1 MEPFALPIE
10 TMRARRGIK
19 WRRFGDEVL
28 PAFIADMD
36 FAVADPVQRAIRR
49 VVDQQDYGYAQR
61 EGEDRVE
68 SAFADRMLARYGWEV
83 SPERTLLITD
93 LLQGIAGAI
102 VAFSQ
107 PGDGVV
113 VQTPIYPPFL
123 AVIDGTGRRRVVN
136 PLVDSGKRLIV
147 DAEGLG
153 EVIDDR
159 TRIILLCNPH
169 NPTGRAFELEELA
182 AVGSLAVERDLVIVS
197 DEIHC
202 DLVYPGARHI
212 PTGSL
217 SDEVAART
225 VTLNSAT
232 KGFNIAGLRCAVMH
246 FGSDELQRQFREAIP
261 ERLLGGV
268 NAIGIDATIA
278 AWREGQ
284 PWLDDVTERLL
295 ANRERLAAWVADAV
309 PAIHFYPPEAT
320 YLAWLD
326 CRRLD
331 LPAASPQEFFLE
343 QAGVALG
350 LGSDFGP
357 GGETSVRLNF
367 ATSAPILEEVLERMA
382 GAIRRLRRVGA
393 ESARGAG
400 GIR

>member
-19 WRRFGDEVL
+19 WRRYGDGVL

-49 VVDQQDYGYAQR
+49 VVDQQDYGYAHR

-68 SAFADRMLARYGWEV
+68 SAFADRMRARYGWEV
-83 SPERTLLITD
+83 SPEQTLLITD
-93 LLQGIAGAI
+93 LLQGIAAAI

-123 AVIDGTGRRRVVN
+123 TAIDGTGRRRVVN
-136 PLVDSGKRLIV
+136 PLVDSGERLV
-147 DAEGLG
+147 LDAEGLRQ
-153 EVIDDR
+153 VIDDR

-169 NPTGRAFELEELA
+169 NPSGRAFDLKELA

-217 SDEVAART
+217 SEEVAART

-246 FGSDELQRQFREAIP
+246 FGSDELRRRFGEAVP

-284 PWLDDVTERLL
+284 PWLDGVMERLR
-295 ANRERLAAWVADAV
+295 ANRDRLAAWVAGAV
-309 PAIHFYPPEAT
+309 PEIHFYPPEAT

-326 CRRLD
+326 CRQLD
-331 LPAASPQEFFLE
+331 LPAASPHEFFLE
-343 QAGVALG
+343 EAGVALG

-367 ATSAPILEEVLERMA
+367 ATSAPILEVVLERMA
-382 GAIRRLRRVGA
+382 RAISGLRLGKDTHLPV
-393 ESARGAG
+393 S
-400 GIR
+400 